1 MLLLLFMYIFALLG
15 MQFFAKRAVT
25 DIDGVAVPN
34 DEILERFQSGEPL
47 ISARTNFDNIGFSLT
62 TVFCVIFAEDWNW
75 SMYKNILAFGTQLHY
90 YAMYFIAVF
99 AFGNYVLFA
108 LFTAILLSHF
118 DSEATEEDEEDDGK
132 STTASEAAKPNI
144 CKRIFSKETLI
155 AIKAEFYSM
164 FGARPLA
171 KKPND

>member
-1 MLLLLFMYIFALLG
+1 
-15 MQFFAKRAVT
+15 
-25 DIDGVAVPN
+25 
-34 DEILERFQSGEPL
+34 
-47 ISARTNFDNIGFSLT
+47 
-62 TVFCVIFAEDWNW
+62 
-75 SMYKNILAFGTQLHY
+75 MYKNILAFGTQLHY
-90 YAMYFIAVF
+90 YAMYFIIVF

-144 CKRIFSKETLI
+144 CKRIFSKETGN

-171 KKPND
+171 KKPNDIIEEVDLGEFD